1 MTKVQV
7 HYDLVRPLNDEDAE
21 GVARAHG
28 VYGIMRVY
36 LSPSLDRVT
45 IDYDASRLNENEVE
59 SILIRNGVPLK
70 REPILAPEL

>member
-21 GVARAHG
+21 AVARAHS

-36 LSPSLDRVT
+36 VAPSLDRISV
-45 IDYDASRLNENEVE
+45 DFDASRLSENEVE
-59 SILIRNGVPLK
+59 AALIRTGVPL
-70 REPILAPEL
+70 RRQPVTAPPV